1 MIKRTISVIGAT
13 ALMLVAYTLCIIPA
27 IAASHMS
34 RSEPPSFNEL
44 NLTSYEGVMRGAH
57 AADRLKKGLPPNQIV
72 APGNAEDS
80 PLYQCLMQN
89 RMPAGINP
97 GETRDHPNL
106 RLLER
111 WIAQGA
117 KCE

>member
-27 IAASHMS
+27 IAA
-34 RSEPPSFNEL
+34 
-44 NLTSYEGVMRGAH
+44 
-57 AADRLKKGLPPNQIV
+57 DRPKKGLPSNQVV